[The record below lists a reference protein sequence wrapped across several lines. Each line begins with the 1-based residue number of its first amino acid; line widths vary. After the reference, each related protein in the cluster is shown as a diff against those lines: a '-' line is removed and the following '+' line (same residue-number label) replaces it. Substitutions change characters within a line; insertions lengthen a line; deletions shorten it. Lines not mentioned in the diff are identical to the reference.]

1 MKTLMTLAMRYYL
14 ISIIVMMN
22 FKKTSW
28 GTSKMGPKVKVFAVK
43 PHDLNLFPR
52 THTSEKRKLTP
63 GSPLTSTHIP
73 WLVNTQTRT
82 THKTHTHTCTHID
95 TQTYTYIHTYTFFK
109 RRNFLFISSLEVC
122 EYHGTHMWQW
132 HTCGGGTHVAV
143 AHMAEVHTWQWHT
156 WPWRMW
162 QRHTRGGQKTSCM
175 SHFFLPTYELE
186 G

>member
-73 WLVNTQTRT
+73 WLVNTQTHT
-82 THKTHTHTCTHID
+82 THKTHTHTY
-95 TQTYTYIHTYTFFK
+95 TYRHTDLYIHTHIYIF
-109 RRNFLFISSLEVC
+109 
-122 EYHGTHMWQW
+122 
-132 HTCGGGTHVAV
+132 
-143 AHMAEVHTWQWHT
+143 
-156 WPWRMW
+156 
-162 QRHTRGGQKTSCM
+162 
-175 SHFFLPTYELE
+175 
-186 G
+186 